1 MVSFDYSV
9 VKHYKFYGF
18 VKNIFGPIFKG
29 VFRLSFKGLENVPT
43 DKNERYIVAIN
54 HTSAMDPV
62 FVSMPKSVPP
72 LHFMAK
78 SEIFKNPLFGA
89 FFIALN
95 AFPVKRGFFDEES
108 MDFAAQIVKDGD
120 VLGIFP
126 EGGIFPPDK
135 RLGRARPGIAHIAHE
150 SKCDIVPVSIYK
162 ADSAGFFSRM
172 TIRFGEPIPYSELNL
187 GEIPSMNDY
196 RNASEL
202 VMQKIR
208 ELWGKGHEKD

>member
-1 MVSFDYSV
+1 MKNTKCRRFAKVFIKAV
-9 VKHYKFYGF
+9 TPILHILHRVKFYG
-18 VKNIFGPIFKG
+18 K
-29 VFRLSFKGLENVPT
+29 ENLPSGGGFIIASNHIQLL
-43 DKNERYIVAIN
+43 DPFYI
-54 HTSAMDPV
+54 AMG
-62 FVSMPKSVPP
+62 SGKP

-89 FFIALN
+89 FFRALN

>member
-1 MVSFDYSV
+1 MKNTKCRRFAKVFIKV
-9 VKHYKFYGF
+9 VTPILHILHRVKFYG
-18 VKNIFGPIFKG
+18 K
-29 VFRLSFKGLENVPT
+29 ENLPSGGGFIIASNHIQLL
-43 DKNERYIVAIN
+43 DPFYI
-54 HTSAMDPV
+54 AMG
-62 FVSMPKSVPP
+62 SGKP

-89 FFIALN
+89 FFRALN

-108 MDFAAQIVKDGD
+108 MDFAAKVVKNGE

-135 RLGRARPGIAHIAHE
+135 RLGKARPGIAHIAHA

-172 TIRFGEPIPYSELNL
+172 TIRFGEPIPYSELNF
-187 GEIPSMNDY
+187 GETPSMNDY
-196 RNASEL
+196 RNAAEL